1 MPPIEMYFDVA
12 SPYAYMALTQIEG
25 LAARHQRELVYKPI
39 LLGKVFEATGNR
51 MPAAV
56 PAKGKYM
63 IGDLQRWSAYYGV
76 PFGFPSVFPVNSK
89 IAQRIAAILPAE
101 QVGDWARA
109 AAHAYWGENRDIGT
123 PEGLQPAFDA
133 LGWDPA
139 PLLAEV
145 ESDGAKA
152 RLRELTEE
160 AVTRGVFGAPT
171 FFVDDA
177 MFWGCDRLGL
187 LEHHLS
193 SAQAA

>member
-1 MPPIEMYFDVA
+1 MYYDVA
-12 SPYAYMALTQIEG
+12 SPYAYLALTRIED
-25 LAARHQRELVYKPI
+25 LAARHQRTLVYKPM

-63 IGDLQRWSAYYGV
+63 MSDLERWAAYYGV
-76 PFGFPSVFPVNSK
+76 PFRFPSVFPVNSK
-89 IAQRIAAILPAE
+89 TAQRIAAILPAH

-109 AAHAYWGENRDIGT
+109 AARAYWAENQDIGT
-123 PEGLQPAFDA
+123 PEGLQPAIDA
-133 LGWDPA
+133 LGWQAA
-139 PLLAEV
+139 PLLEQAESEV
-145 ESDGAKA
+145 AKT

-160 AVTRGVFGAPT
+160 AVDRGVFGAPS
-171 FFVDDA
+171 FFVGEA

-193 SAQAA
+193 GARAA

>member
-1 MPPIEMYFDVA
+1 MPAIEMYYDVA
-12 SPYAYMALTQIEG
+12 SPYAYLALTQIEA
-25 LAARHQRELVYKPI
+25 LAARHQRELVYKPM

-63 IGDLQRWSAYYGV
+63 MGDLQRWAAFYGV
-76 PFGFPSVFPVNSK
+76 PFRFPSVFPVNSK
-89 IAQRIAAILPAE
+89 TAQRIAAILPAE

-109 AAHAYWGENRDIGT
+109 AAHAYWADNLDIGA
-123 PEGLQPAFDA
+123 PEGLQPAFDT

-139 PLLAEV
+139 PLLAES
-145 ESDGAKA
+145 ESGAAKT

-160 AVTRGVFGAPT
+160 AVARGVFGAPS
-171 FFVDDA
+171 FFVGDA

-193 SAQAA
+193 NARAA